1 MKCEFCDKQMEYSC
15 PNCSPEIDLYKAE
28 LKKLCTHK
36 DYYTKHVDNQAD
48 KEFVLYICNNCGY
61 VWSK

>member
-1 MKCEFCDKQMEYSC
+1 MTDQ
-15 PNCSPEIDLYKAE
+15 EIKSKIEQLKKNIQSSSKEIEE

-36 DYYTKHVDNQAD
+36 DYYTKHVDDQAD